1 MNPAQ
6 MTQGFFFG
14 IFFSNPFRIE
24 KNLNDATF
32 ETLEEARLSAPT
44 TVQNLE
50 QNETKIFASMD
61 VLDGITEGTVFV

>member
-1 MNPAQ
+1 

-14 IFFSNPFRIE
+14 IFFSNPFQIE

-32 ETLEEARLSAPT
+32 ETLEEALLSAPT

-50 QNETKIFASMD
+50 QNETKTFASMD